1 MMEKVKTNSEE
12 YDDPILYDREND
24 KYVEDLS
31 FLIKWAS
38 KSEGLPIIDLA
49 CGTGRATIPLA
60 RLGYK
65 LIGVD
70 IHKGMLREA
79 KKKSPEP
86 ELQIEWVEQD
96 CTKFNLNVKSNLI
109 FSVGNSF
116 QHFLTNEE
124 QDGLF
129 SSVNKHLEHG
139 GVFIFNTRFPSPE
152 ELFQP
157 DTEEYWK
164 SYIDE
169 DTTNKVDVFT
179 ISRYDSLRQI
189 QNYATIRKY
198 LNNEGKI
205 IDEKRTN
212 IRLRYVF
219 PKEME
224 RILLFNGLKIVNIFK
239 DWKETPISNDS
250 YELIYVCEKV

>member
-1 MMEKVKTNSEE
+1 MEKVKTNSEE
-12 YDDPILYDREND
+12 YDDPILYDRENN

-38 KSEGLPIIDLA
+38 KSGSLPIIDLA
-49 CGTGRATIPLA
+49 CGTGRAAIPLA

-79 KKKSPEP
+79 KKKSSEL

-96 CTKFNLNVKSNLI
+96 CTTFNLNVKSNLI

-179 ISRYDSLRQI
+179 ISKYDS
-189 QNYATIRKY
+189 
-198 LNNEGKI
+198 
-205 IDEKRTN
+205 
-212 IRLRYVF
+212 
-219 PKEME
+219 
-224 RILLFNGLKIVNIFK
+224 
-239 DWKETPISNDS
+239 
-250 YELIYVCEKV
+250 